1 MGWFSAPFV
10 SSRLPDLPV
19 LHTIMHGIASLKDG
33 VFQTYAAELGERGG
47 EYLGDS
53 AKYLFVVVCVDLA
66 GNREGLSIIIYLL
79 ARLHTSFSKHLCL

>member
-33 VFQTYAAELGERGG
+33 VFQTYAAELGKRGG
-47 EYLGDS
+47 EYLVTVQS
-53 AKYLFVVVCVDLA
+53 IFSSWFALIW
-66 GNREGLSIIIYLL
+66 REIGKG
-79 ARLHTSFSKHLCL
+79 FQ